1 MEFKTLNQELELLGD
16 EIVKKVVQELIAADK
31 VATGKLVRSIDYR
44 VIARA
49 EKLILEVFGQ
59 KIKDYTGKEYSYLD
73 NVIDGRR
80 KTSLDKAPP
89 YKALIPWIKKRN
101 IKFKGKSEVG
111 TAIIISKSIAKKG
124 IKGLPQIRKDIE
136 DLYYK
141 KEAILAKA
149 SEEDI
154 MDLIDKL
161 LLKK

>member
-49 EKLILEVFGQ
+49 EKLILEVYGE
-59 KIKDYTGKEYSYLD
+59 KYLN

-161 LLKK
+161 LLRK